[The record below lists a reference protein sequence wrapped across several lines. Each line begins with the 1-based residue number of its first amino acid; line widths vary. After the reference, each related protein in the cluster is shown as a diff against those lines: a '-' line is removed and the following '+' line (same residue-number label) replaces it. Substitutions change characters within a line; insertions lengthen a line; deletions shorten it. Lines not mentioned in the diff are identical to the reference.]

1 MATKKLAVQA
11 VESVFGFASDKDA
24 GYSLASGFETSEKTI
39 TDVAHYVM
47 AKYPKYP
54 QEENE
59 ILEQNFAEGYLLRLA
74 ETDRG
79 SPKQYGYVDGNYI
92 NVTQLSNKPKVMDV
106 LTIAFAMGLSN
117 YEYRVLDNPDKKKVV
132 AEIRDMAK
140 TYISQRKAALI
151 KKIEELR
158 NPEKKQGKRADNKT
172 VEQHC
177 IAWFDTTEKKVKLGQ
192 KQGDPHG
199 DPVKYQ
205 QAKDAFWQV
214 MFGKAAPVS
223 KK

>member
-1 MATKKLAVQA
+1 MATKKLAAQA
-11 VESVFGFASDKDA
+11 VESALGFASDKDA
-24 GYSLASGFETSEKTI
+24 GYNQAAGFESHEQTI
-39 TDVAHYVM
+39 GSVAHYVM

-54 QEENE
+54 EEENE
-59 ILEQNFAEGYLLRLA
+59 ILDQNLAEGYLLKLA

-79 SPKQYGYVDGNYI
+79 SPKQYGYVGGNYI
-92 NVTQLSNKPKVMDV
+92 NVTQLADKPKVMDV

-151 KKIEELR
+151 KKIDEIR

>member
-1 MATKKLAVQA
+1 MATKKLAAQA
-11 VESVFGFASDKDA
+11 VESALGFASDKDA
-24 GYSLASGFETSEKTI
+24 GYNQAAGFENHEKTI
-39 TDVAHYVM
+39 GSVAHYVM

-59 ILEQNFAEGYLLRLA
+59 ILEQNLAEGYLLKLA

-79 SPKQYGYVDGNYI
+79 SPKQYGYVGGNYI
-92 NVTQLSNKPKVMDV
+92 NVTQLADKPKVMDV
-106 LTIAFAMGLSN
+106 LTIAFALGLSN

-151 KKIEELR
+151 KKIDEIR

>member
-1 MATKKLAVQA
+1 MATKKLAAQA

-24 GYSLASGFETSEKTI
+24 GYNQAAGFENHEKTI
-39 TDVAHYVM
+39 GSVAHYVM

-59 ILEQNFAEGYLLRLA
+59 ILEQNLAEGYLLKLA

-79 SPKQYGYVDGNYI
+79 SPKQYGYVGGNYI
-92 NVTQLSNKPKVMDV
+92 NVTQLADKPKVMDV

-140 TYISQRKAALI
+140 TYISQRKTALI
-151 KKIEELR
+151 KKIEEIR